1 MGEVA
6 GRHNGG
12 YACCRVGSGYS
23 LWYRHAPYNPA
34 LHHTDEE
41 ISELEEKAA
50 KLEAEKRSLITK
62 AEKRKETL
70 EKIKRN
76 STGYDV
82 ETAEEGKEER
92 NMNEENIRSSKEYR
106 SAFLKRLQRKDL
118 TEAEER
124 ALTTASSSVGAAIP
138 TITQN
143 LIIEKVFQV
152 APLLN
157 EITLLRVDGNV
168 TFAVESTVND
178 ATLHTEGATITES
191 GDVLIPVSLGQ
202 YEVNKYITISK
213 SVSKMSID
221 AFETWIT
228 NMLGKMIAKAIT
240 NLIINGTGSS
250 QPKGIDKAATWG
262 EKNSVTVAKTGSLS
276 EANVLTLVGLLNG
289 GYDANAKWLMSK
301 KTLINDFRPLQ
312 DKSKNDI
319 FVKENGTYYI
329 EGYPVLLDE
338 RVAEHDAFL
347 GDLTMYVGNLGEEVT
362 VDQDKKLSSN
372 SFEFLGSAM
381 FDGKPAVGDAFVK
394 LTKATS

>member
-1 MGEVA
+1 MTLEEVKEELKKI
-6 GRHNGG
+6 
-12 YACCRVGSGYS
+12 VEKLESS
-23 LWYRHAPYNPA
+23 DDM
-34 LHHTDEE
+34 TDEE

-262 EKNSVTVAKTGSLS
+262 DTNSVTVGKTASLS

-319 FVKENGTYYI
+319 FVKENGIYYI

-381 FDGKPAVGDAFVK
+381 FDGKPAVSDAFVK

>member
-1 MGEVA
+1 MTLEEVKEELKKI
-6 GRHNGG
+6 
-12 YACCRVGSGYS
+12 VEKLESS
-23 LWYRHAPYNPA
+23 DDM
-34 LHHTDEE
+34 TDEE

-168 TFAVESTVND
+168 TFAVESAVND

-202 YEVNKYITISK
+202 HEVNKYITISK

-262 EKNSVTVAKTGSLS
+262 DTNSVTVGQTASLS

-381 FDGKPAVGDAFVK
+381 FDGKPAVSDAFVK

>member
-1 MGEVA
+1 MTLEEVKEELKKI
-6 GRHNGG
+6 
-12 YACCRVGSGYS
+12 VEKLESS
-23 LWYRHAPYNPA
+23 DDM
-34 LHHTDEE
+34 TDEE

-124 ALTTASSSVGAAIP
+124 ALTTASSSVGAVIP

-213 SVSKMSID
+213 SVSKMSIE

-262 EKNSVTVAKTGSLS
+262 EKNSVTVAKAGSLS

-381 FDGKPAVGDAFVK
+381 FDGKPAVSDAFVK

>member
-1 MGEVA
+1 MTLEEVKEELKKI
-6 GRHNGG
+6 
-12 YACCRVGSGYS
+12 VEKLESS
-23 LWYRHAPYNPA
+23 DDM
-34 LHHTDEE
+34 TDEE

-178 ATLHTEGATITES
+178 ATLHTEGTTITES

-202 YEVNKYITISK
+202 HEVNKYITISK

-262 EKNSVTVAKTGSLS
+262 DTNSVTVGKTASLS

-381 FDGKPAVGDAFVK
+381 FDGKPAVSDAFVK

>member
-1 MGEVA
+1 MTLEEVKEELKKI
-6 GRHNGG
+6 
-12 YACCRVGSGYS
+12 VEKLESS
-23 LWYRHAPYNPA
+23 DDM
-34 LHHTDEE
+34 TDEE

>member
-1 MGEVA
+1 MTLEEVKEELKKI
-6 GRHNGG
+6 
-12 YACCRVGSGYS
+12 VEKLESS
-23 LWYRHAPYNPA
+23 DDM
-34 LHHTDEE
+34 TDEE

-50 KLEAEKRSLITK
+50 KLEAEKRSLIVK

-76 STGYDV
+76 ATGV
-82 ETAEEGKEER
+82 EVEKLEEGKEER
-92 NMNEENIRSSKEYR
+92 NMNEENIRNSKEYR

-118 TEAEER
+118 TDAEER
-124 ALTTASSSVGAAIP
+124 ALTTAAGSVGAAIP
-138 TITQN
+138 TVTQN

-178 ATLHTEGATITES
+178 ASLHTEGATITES

-262 EKNSVTVAKTGSLS
+262 DTNSVTVAKTGSLS

>member
-1 MGEVA
+1 MTLEEVKEELKKI
-6 GRHNGG
+6 
-12 YACCRVGSGYS
+12 VEKLESS
-23 LWYRHAPYNPA
+23 DDM
-34 LHHTDEE
+34 TDEE

-168 TFAVESTVND
+168 TFAVESAVND

-191 GDVLIPVSLGQ
+191 GDVLIQVSLGQ
-202 YEVNKYITISK
+202 HEVNKYITISK

-262 EKNSVTVAKTGSLS
+262 DTNSVTVGKTASLS

-381 FDGKPAVGDAFVK
+381 FDGKPAVSDAFVK

>member
-1 MGEVA
+1 MTLEEVKEELKKI
-6 GRHNGG
+6 
-12 YACCRVGSGYS
+12 VEKLESS
-23 LWYRHAPYNPA
+23 DDM
-34 LHHTDEE
+34 TDEE

-178 ATLHTEGATITES
+178 ATLHPEGATITES

>member
-1 MGEVA
+1 MTLEEVKEELKKI
-6 GRHNGG
+6 
-12 YACCRVGSGYS
+12 VEKLESS
-23 LWYRHAPYNPA
+23 DDM
-34 LHHTDEE
+34 TDEE

-124 ALTTASSSVGAAIP
+124 ALTTASSSVGAVIP

-213 SVSKMSID
+213 SVSKMSIE

-262 EKNSVTVAKTGSLS
+262 EKNSVTVDKTGSLS

-381 FDGKPAVGDAFVK
+381 FDGKPAVSDAFVK

>member
-1 MGEVA
+1 MTLEEVKEELKKI
-6 GRHNGG
+6 
-12 YACCRVGSGYS
+12 VEKLESS
-23 LWYRHAPYNPA
+23 DDM
-34 LHHTDEE
+34 TDEE

-178 ATLHTEGATITES
+178 AKLHTEGATITES

-329 EGYPVLLDE
+329 EGYQVLLDE

-381 FDGKPAVGDAFVK
+381 FDGKPAVSDAFVK

>member
-1 MGEVA
+1 MTLEEVKEELKKI
-6 GRHNGG
+6 
-12 YACCRVGSGYS
+12 VEKLESS
-23 LWYRHAPYNPA
+23 DDM
-34 LHHTDEE
+34 TDEE

-124 ALTTASSSVGAAIP
+124 ALTTASSSVGAVIP

-262 EKNSVTVAKTGSLS
+262 DENSVTVAKTGSLS

-362 VDQDKKLSSN
+362 VDHDKKLSSN

-381 FDGKPAVGDAFVK
+381 FDGKPAVSDAFVK

>member
-1 MGEVA
+1 MTLEEVKEELKKI
-6 GRHNGG
+6 
-12 YACCRVGSGYS
+12 VEKLESS
-23 LWYRHAPYNPA
+23 DDM
-34 LHHTDEE
+34 TDEE

-76 STGYDV
+76 STGSDV

-262 EKNSVTVAKTGSLS
+262 DTNSVTVGKTASLS

-381 FDGKPAVGDAFVK
+381 FDGKPAVSDAFVK

>member
-1 MGEVA
+1 MTLEEVKEELKKI
-6 GRHNGG
+6 
-12 YACCRVGSGYS
+12 VEKLESS
-23 LWYRHAPYNPA
+23 DDM
-34 LHHTDEE
+34 TDEE

-124 ALTTASSSVGAAIP
+124 ALTTASGSVGAAIP

-178 ATLHTEGATITES
+178 AAIHTEGATITES

-262 EKNSVTVAKTGSLS
+262 DKNSVTVAKTGSLS

-381 FDGKPAVGDAFVK
+381 FDGKPAVSDAFVK

>member
-1 MGEVA
+1 MTLEEVKEELKKI
-6 GRHNGG
+6 
-12 YACCRVGSGYS
+12 VEKLESS
-23 LWYRHAPYNPA
+23 DDM
-34 LHHTDEE
+34 TDEE

-138 TITQN
+138 TVTQN
-143 LIIEKVFQV
+143 LIIEKVFQA
-152 APLLN
+152 APLLD

-262 EKNSVTVAKTGSLS
+262 DTNSVTVAKTGSLS

-381 FDGKPAVGDAFVK
+381 FDGKPAVSDAFVK

>member
-1 MGEVA
+1 MTLEEVKEELKKI
-6 GRHNGG
+6 
-12 YACCRVGSGYS
+12 VEKLESS
-23 LWYRHAPYNPA
+23 DDMI
-34 LHHTDEE
+34 DEE

-262 EKNSVTVAKTGSLS
+262 DTNSVTVGKTASLS

-319 FVKENGTYYI
+319 FVKENGIYYI

-381 FDGKPAVGDAFVK
+381 FDGKPAVSDAFVK

>member
-1 MGEVA
+1 MTLEEVKEELKKI
-6 GRHNGG
+6 
-12 YACCRVGSGYS
+12 VEKLESS
-23 LWYRHAPYNPA
+23 DDM
-34 LHHTDEE
+34 TDEE

-262 EKNSVTVAKTGSLS
+262 DTNSVTVAKTGSLS

-381 FDGKPAVGDAFVK
+381 FDGKPAVSDAFVK

>member
-1 MGEVA
+1 MTLEEVKEELKKI
-6 GRHNGG
+6 
-12 YACCRVGSGYS
+12 VEKLESS
-23 LWYRHAPYNPA
+23 DDM
-34 LHHTDEE
+34 TDEE

-106 SAFLKRLQRKDL
+106 SAFLQRLQRKDL

-178 ATLHTEGATITES
+178 ATLHPEGATITES